1 MTTDDI
7 GPYSNYRLTVRL
19 ALLNKPGIF
28 AKVAALLAEEGAN
41 LGAVDIVSAN
51 AERMIRDITFDVQNE
66 THGERVLERLES
78 LPEVNVVSA
87 SDRIFLLHLGGKI
100 RVQSKVPVNTRNVL
114 SMIYT
119 PGVGRVCQA
128 IAKDPRKAY
137 AFTIKSNS
145 VAVVTD
151 GSAVLGL
158 GNLGPEAAL
167 PVMEGKVM
175 LFKELRRHRCLAD
188 LPGDPGRGRDHSHR
202 PRHRPRFR
210 RHQSGGHQRA
220 ALFRDRTGAQSVA
233 RHSRHARRPARHGRR
248 VAGRADQRTQGG
260 RQADG

>member
-51 AERMIRDITFDVQNE
+51 AERMIRDITFDAQNE

-78 LPEVNVVSA
+78 LPEVNVLSA

-119 PGVGRVCQA
+119 PGVGRVCQLSQRIRRKRLPSPSKA
-128 IAKDPRKAY
+128 IASRSSPMAPPY
-137 AFTIKSNS
+137 WA
-145 VAVVTD
+145 
-151 GSAVLGL
+151 SAI
-158 GNLGPEAAL
+158 
-167 PVMEGKVM
+167 
-175 LFKELRRHRCLAD
+175 
-188 LPGDPGRGRDHSHR
+188 S
-202 PRHRPRFR
+202 
-210 RHQSGGHQRA
+210 
-220 ALFRDRTGAQSVA
+220 
-233 RHSRHARRPARHGRR
+233 ARRRR
-248 VAGRADQRTQGG
+248 CR
-260 RQADG
+260 

>member
-66 THGERVLERLES
+66 AHGERVLERLEA
-78 LPEVNVVSA
+78 LPEVNVLSA

-100 RVQSKVPVNTRNVL
+100 KVQSKVPVTTRNVL

-119 PGVGRVCQA
+119 PGVGRVCKA
-128 IAKDPRKAY
+128 IAKDPSKAY
-137 AFTIKSNS
+137 AFTSKSNS

-158 GNLGPEAAL
+158 GNLGPAAAL

-175 LFKELRRHRCLAD
+175 LFKELAGIDAWPICLGTQDPEEIVRVVRGKLNRHLCVRR
-188 LPGDPGRGRDHSHR
+188 
-202 PRHRPRFR
+202 
-210 RHQSGGHQRA
+210 
-220 ALFRDRTGAQSVA
+220 
-233 RHSRHARRPARHGRR
+233 
-248 VAGRADQRTQGG
+248 
-260 RQADG
+260 